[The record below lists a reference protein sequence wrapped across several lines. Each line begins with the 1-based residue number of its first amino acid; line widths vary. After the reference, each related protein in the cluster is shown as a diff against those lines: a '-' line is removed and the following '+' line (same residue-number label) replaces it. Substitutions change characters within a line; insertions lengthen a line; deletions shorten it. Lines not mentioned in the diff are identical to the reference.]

1 MAEDLPKVLLLFLAV
16 FVIWVLFGGKDRY
29 ETNPAE
35 QGVFMEPL
43 APLGTGETYGPSNS
57 SNGFAPP
64 KTWTLVKT
72 EKFDVYLPPGWTFT
86 ELDGVGSYV
95 GEFTSGTKKIT
106 FDYGPYSTHLVREGD
121 ERYTV
126 TYETIDGDEAELVR
140 PKTTEGSI
148 TGVYID
154 HSDEDLVLSS
164 TYLSTADQD
173 LLFNIARTVEF

>member
-1 MAEDLPKVLLLFLAV
+1 MAQDLPKVLLLFLAV
-16 FVIWVLFGGKDRY
+16 FVIWVLFGGRDRY
-29 ETNPAE
+29 EANPSE
-35 QGVFMEPL
+35 QGIFMEPL
-43 APLGTGETYGPSNS
+43 DPLGSGETYGPANNS
-57 SNGFAPP
+57 VGFVQPD
-64 KTWTLVKT
+64 TWKLTHT

-86 ELDGVGSYV
+86 ELQGVDSYV
-95 GEFTSGTKKIT
+95 GEFTSGTTKIT
-106 FDYGPYSTHLVREGD
+106 FDYGQYSTHLVREGD

-126 TYETIDGDEAELVR
+126 TYETIDNHDAELVR
-140 PKTTEGSI
+140 PKTAEGTI

>member
-43 APLGTGETYGPSNS
+43 APLGSGETYGPSNS

-64 KTWTLVKT
+64 KTWTLTHT

-86 ELDGVGSYV
+86 ELQGVGSYV
-95 GEFTSGTKKIT
+95 GEFTSGATKIT
-106 FDYGPYSTHLVREGD
+106 FDYGEYSTHLVREGD

-126 TYETIDGDEAELVR
+126 SYEKIDNKDAELVR

-154 HSDEDLVLSS
+154 AGDEDLVLSS
-164 TYLSTADQD
+164 TYLSTANQD